1 MAQITQKTAAAPAA
15 DREPSDMEVLH
26 PERFL
31 VLGGD
36 QVTVREYS
44 NLEWLRAL
52 PIAEPLVAAI
62 AAMLAGEQE
71 PSYEVA
77 LGAIAKHSVGLVP
90 LIAQSVDRDLAWLDA
105 LHPTEFETVLMTWW
119 AVNGHFFVRRA
130 SNRQAIEQA
139 SAAMKARVVAQA
151 AQTVASAGAP
161 STPPSSPTG
170 TSAATSAPTPSDS

>member
-1 MAQITQKTAAAPAA
+1 
-15 DREPSDMEVLH
+15 MEVLH
-26 PERFL
+26 PERVL
-31 VLGGD
+31 ELGGD

-52 PIAEPLVAAI
+52 PVAEPLVAAI

-77 LGAIAKHSVGLVP
+77 LGAIAKHSDGLVP

-139 SAAMKARVVAQA
+139 SAAWKARATVQT
-151 AQTVASAGAP
+151 AQTVVSAGVT
-161 STPPSSPTG
+161 STPPSSPTVIA
-170 TSAATSAPTPSDS
+170 TATSAPTPPAS

>member
-1 MAQITQKTAAAPAA
+1 MAQVVQKDSATTAA

-26 PERFL
+26 PERVL
-31 VLGGD
+31 VLGGG
-36 QVTVREYS
+36 QVMVREYS

-52 PIAEPLVAAI
+52 PVAEPLVAAI

-77 LGAIAKHSVGLVP
+77 LDAIAKHSDGLVP
-90 LIAQSVDRDLAWLDA
+90 LIAQAVDRDLAWLDA

-151 AQTVASAGAP
+151 AQTVASAGVS

-170 TSAATSAPTPSDS
+170 TSEANSAATPNGS

>member
-1 MAQITQKTAAAPAA
+1 MAQVVQKTSAAPAVE
-15 DREPSDMEVLH
+15 REPSDMEVLH
-26 PERFL
+26 PERVL

-52 PIAEPLVAAI
+52 PVAEPLVAAI
-62 AAMLAGEQE
+62 AAMLAGGQE

-77 LGAIAKHSVGLVP
+77 LDAIAKHSDGLVP
-90 LIAQSVDRDLAWLDA
+90 LIAQAVDRDLAWLDA

-139 SAAMKARVVAQA
+139 SAAMKARIVAQA
-151 AQTVASAGAP
+151 AQTVASAGAS

-170 TSAATSAPTPSDS
+170 TSAANSVPTPNGS

>member
-1 MAQITQKTAAAPAA
+1 MAKVVPKNSAAPAA

-36 QVTVREYS
+36 QVAVREYS

-52 PIAEPLVAAI
+52 PIAEPLVAAV
-62 AAMLAGEQE
+62 ATMLAGEQD
-71 PSYEVA
+71 PGYEMA
-77 LGAIAKHSVGLVP
+77 LDAIARHSDGLVP
-90 LIAQSVDRDLAWLDA
+90 LIVQAVDRDVAWLDA
-105 LHPTEFETVLMTWW
+105 LCPIEFETVLMTWW

-139 SAAMKARVVAQA
+139 SAAMKASTVTQA
-151 AQTVASAGAP
+151 AQTVASTGAS
-161 STPPSSPTG
+161 STPP
-170 TSAATSAPTPSDS
+170 